1 MPSGNLVLRRVV
13 QLVPTLFFALL
24 LLFVM
29 VRLLPGGP
37 ATAALGDRGT
47 DADIARIEASYGL
60 NRSIAEQFLSYLW
73 QIAHGDLGISYSLKV
88 PVTEL
93 VLQRLPVTLT
103 LTACGSVLALA
114 IAVPLAA
121 LAASRRDRTTDLIL
135 RGLFQLGLSSPVF
148 YIGILLLT
156 LVAAKTGLFPVG
168 GYGSGFLDKL
178 HHLVLPSFALA
189 LNFAAVLFRNL
200 RSAMI
205 EAMDADYVT
214 FAIARG
220 LSPRVVLFGH
230 VLRNALISTVTLFG
244 LNVGWLIG
252 GAVITE
258 SVFAIPGVGRLMI
271 DSIFARDYPV
281 IQGLLLVLVLTVS
294 VVFLLTDIV
303 EGLLDP
309 RLNR

>member
-168 GYGSGFLDKL
+168 GYGSGFLDNL

>member
-13 QLVPTLFFALL
+13 QLVPTLFLALL

-37 ATAALGDRGT
+37 ATASLGDRGT

-88 PVTEL
+88 PVSEL

-135 RGLFQLGLSSPVF
+135 RALFQLGLSSPVF

-168 GYGSGFLDKL
+168 GYGSGFLDNL

-220 LSPRVVLFGH
+220 LSPRVVMFGH

-303 EGLLDP
+303 EGMLDP

>member
-156 LVAAKTGLFPVG
+156 LVAAKTGLPGMGQRVAPRRKLLILPVSSSS
-168 GYGSGFLDKL
+168 YSST
-178 HHLVLPSFALA
+178 LPGK
-189 LNFAAVLFRNL
+189 
-200 RSAMI
+200 SAQNCS
-205 EAMDADYVT
+205 
-214 FAIARG
+214 R
-220 LSPRVVLFGH
+220 
-230 VLRNALISTVTLFG
+230 
-244 LNVGWLIG
+244 
-252 GAVITE
+252 
-258 SVFAIPGVGRLMI
+258 
-271 DSIFARDYPV
+271 
-281 IQGLLLVLVLTVS
+281 
-294 VVFLLTDIV
+294 
-303 EGLLDP
+303 
-309 RLNR
+309 

>member
-73 QIAHGDLGISYSLKV
+73 QIAHGDLGVSYSLKV

-168 GYGSGFLDKL
+168 GYGSGFLDNL

>member
-135 RGLFQLGLSSPVF
+135 RGLFQLGLSLPVF

-168 GYGSGFLDKL
+168 GYGSGFLDNL

-252 GAVITE
+252 GAVITK

>member
-13 QLVPTLFFALL
+13 QLVPTLFLALL

-37 ATAALGDRGT
+37 ATASLGDRGT

-60 NRSIAEQFLSYLW
+60 NRSIAAQFLSYLW
-73 QIAHGDLGISYSLKV
+73 QIAHGDLGISYSLKI
-88 PVTEL
+88 PVSEL

-121 LAASRRDRTTDLIL
+121 LAASRRDRGTDLVL

-168 GYGSGFLDKL
+168 GYGSGFLDNL

-281 IQGLLLVLVLTVS
+281 IQGLLLTLTLTVS